1 MHGRRALV
9 MTAIATVLAIV
20 LRYSGA
26 PPLAVFGTAALA
38 ILGLAALLGGAT
50 EELGAHLGHRVGGI
64 LNATV
69 GNVGEIIISI
79 FALKAGLIDLVKAS
93 IAGSIIGNVLL
104 VFGASVFAG
113 GLKHGI
119 QRFDPRSAGMNAVQL
134 VMATIGL
141 LVPATFAF
149 LIGGEGMSRNVI
161 PIEYLSLGVAGLLIA
176 LYFLSIY
183 YDLTRPLEGGV
194 RSGDEMHT
202 KDAQE
207 EASKRHW
214 SRPLIFLLGSAA
226 ALAWVSEIL
235 VGSVE
240 PVVHQLGVS
249 EFFLGIILIPIIGNL
264 AEHLVALQL
273 ARKNQM
279 DFAIAVSLGSAT
291 QVALFAA
298 PVLVFLS
305 LALGHPLTL
314 VFTPL
319 EVLAVGVAALVAA
332 LVAIDGE
339 SNWLEGAQLIV
350 TYLIL
355 AVAFWFLPDVIVPF
369 NHP

>member
-1 MHGRRALV
+1 MHGPWALV
-9 MTAIATVLAIV
+9 ATAILTVAAIV
-20 LRYSGA
+20 LRFLGVD
-26 PPLAVFGTAALA
+26 PLLVFAVSALA
-38 ILGLAALLGGAT
+38 ILGLAALLGTAT
-50 EELGAHLGHRVGGI
+50 EELGAHLGHRVGGV

-69 GNVGEIIISI
+69 GNIGEIIIAV

-93 IAGSIIGNVLL
+93 ITGSILGNVLL

-113 GLKHGI
+113 GIKNGI

-149 LIGGEGMSRNVI
+149 LVGGEHRFGNFM
-161 PIEYLSLGVAGLLIA
+161 PIENVSLWVAGLLIA
-176 LYFLSIY
+176 LYGLSVY
-183 YDLTRPLEGGV
+183 YDLTRPLDGGV
-194 RSGDEMHT
+194 RSGDEMELVGHPR
-202 KDAQE
+202 
-207 EASKRHW
+207 RHW
-214 SRPLIFLLGSAA
+214 SRPLGVLLVAAA

-235 VGSVE
+235 VGAVE

-298 PVLVFLS
+298 PLLVFLS
-305 LALGHPLTL
+305 IPLGHPLTL
-314 VFTPL
+314 VFTPF
-319 EVLAVGVAALVAA
+319 EVLAVGLGAIVAAF
-332 LVAIDGE
+332 VAIDGE
-339 SNWLEGAQLIV
+339 SNWLEGAQLIA

-355 AVAFWFLPDVIVPF
+355 AIAFFFLPVSAAHT
-369 NHP
+369 HP

>member
-1 MHGRRALV
+1 MHGRLALIL
-9 MTAIATVLAIV
+9 TSIATVAAIV

-26 PPLAVFGTAALA
+26 PPLAVFGVSALA
-38 ILGLAALLGGAT
+38 ILGLAGLLGGAT
-50 EELGAHLGHRVGGI
+50 EELGAHLGHRIGGI

-69 GNVGEIIISI
+69 GNVGEIIISV

-93 IAGSIIGNVLL
+93 IAGSILGNVLL
-104 VFGASVFAG
+104 VFGASVLVG

-134 VMATIGL
+134 VMATFGL
-141 LVPATFAF
+141 LVPAMFAF
-149 LIGGEGMSRNVI
+149 LVGGEQIKANFV
-161 PIEYLSLGVAGLLIA
+161 PIENLSLCVAGLLMA
-176 LYFLSIY
+176 LYLLSIY
-183 YDLTRPLEGGV
+183 YDLTRPLEGNV

-202 KDAQE
+202 KDAL
-207 EASKRHW
+207 EAATRRHW
-214 SRPLIFLLGSAA
+214 SKPLILLVVSAG
-226 ALAWVSEIL
+226 ALAWTSEIL
-235 VGSVE
+235 VGAVE

-298 PVLVFLS
+298 PLLVFIS

-314 VFTPL
+314 VFTPF
-319 EVLAVGVAALVAA
+319 EVLAVGLAALVAA
-332 LVAIDGE
+332 LIAIDGE
-339 SNWLEGAQLIV
+339 SNWLEGAQLV
-350 TYLIL
+350 AGYLIL
-355 AVAFWFLPDVIVPF
+355 AVAFWYLPTVLAPVS
-369 NHP
+369 HP

>member
-1 MHGRRALV
+1 
-9 MTAIATVLAIV
+9 
-20 LRYSGA
+20 
-26 PPLAVFGTAALA
+26 
-38 ILGLAALLGGAT
+38 
-50 EELGAHLGHRVGGI
+50 
-64 LNATV
+64 
-69 GNVGEIIISI
+69 
-79 FALKAGLIDLVKAS
+79 
-93 IAGSIIGNVLL
+93 
-104 VFGASVFAG
+104 VFAG
-113 GLKHGI
+113 GLKNGI

-149 LIGGEGMSRNVI
+149 LVGGEHVVGNFM
-161 PIEYLSLGVAGLLIA
+161 PIENVSLWVAGLLICLYA
-176 LYFLSIY
+176 LSVY

-194 RSGDEMHT
+194 RSGDEMALAGHPR
-202 KDAQE
+202 
-207 EASKRHW
+207 RHW
-214 SRPLIFLLGSAA
+214 SRPLTVLLVAA
-226 ALAWVSEIL
+226 GALAWVSEIL
-235 VGSVE
+235 VGAVE

-298 PVLVFLS
+298 PLLVFLS

-314 VFTPL
+314 VFTPF
-319 EVLAVGVAALVAA
+319 EVLAVGLGAIVAAF
-332 LVAIDGE
+332 VAIDGE
-339 SNWLEGAQLIV
+339 SNWLEGAQLIA

-355 AVAFWFLPDVIVPF
+355 AIAFFFLPVSAAHT
-369 NHP
+369 HP

>member
-9 MTAIATVLAIV
+9 VTAIATVAAIV
-20 LRYSGA
+20 LKFAAA
-26 PPLAVFGTAALA
+26 PPLAVFGVSALA

-69 GNVGEIIISI
+69 GNVGEIIIAI

-93 IAGSIIGNVLL
+93 ITGSIIGNILL
-104 VFGASVFAG
+104 VFGASVLAG

-134 VMATIGL
+134 VMATVGL

-149 LIGGEGMSRNVI
+149 VVGGEHAAGSLM
-161 PIEYLSLGVAGLLIA
+161 PIENVSLWVAGVLIA
-176 LYFLSIY
+176 LYALSVL
-183 YDLTRPLEGGV
+183 YDLTRPLEGTV

-202 KDAQE
+202 
-207 EASKRHW
+207 EAAHGAALKRHW
-214 SRPLIFLLGSAA
+214 SRPLYVLLGSAA

-235 VGSVE
+235 VGAVE

-249 EFFLGIILIPIIGNL
+249 QFFLGIIVIPIIGNL

-298 PVLVFLS
+298 PLLVFLS
-305 LALGHPLTL
+305 LWIGHPLTL
-314 VFTPL
+314 VFTPF
-319 EVLAVGVAALVAA
+319 EVLAVGLGAMIAALI
-332 LVAIDGE
+332 AIDGE
-339 SNWLEGAQLIV
+339 SNWLEGAQLV
-350 TYLIL
+350 ATYVIL
-355 AVAFWFLPDVIVPF
+355 AIAFFFLPVGLAPA
-369 NHP
+369 HP